1 MNKVISVDEFVEMV
15 KASKSSK
22 QKKPVIVW
30 FENVSGDILKYASI
44 GEPYDLAVS
53 LSKADDEIA
62 LNGDAGSPLTDH
74 DKCFDGD
81 KVRNITDEERYA
93 FIIPSCVKISG
104 SGELITKVYLHS
116 PIIRYI
122 GKKGLNSIQFAEM
135 VHDKLNLPVFLL
147 FPLKWKEKMNADF
160 SAFDEI
166 LCSDELENVKNR
178 WLERVEGKNENGYQ
192 IVDSFFLD
200 FLKTAPNE
208 LLTCEFDKGQDDV
221 IGITCRYE
229 KWEKLSER
237 LREELEIEIVPLS
250 CGENSNKEMI
260 QEKYNLLFTDGNLN
274 FDALRELLEQI
285 PKEVWEKWYNK
296 HDFELEI
303 NKVLNKESN
312 RLDVI
317 KSFLVSAPASFPMNA
332 TIELL
337 KFHNL
342 A

>member
-1 MNKVISVDEFVEMV
+1 MNKVISVDELVEMV

-30 FENVSGDILKYASI
+30 FENVSGDILKYASF
-44 GEPYDLAVS
+44 GEPFDLALS
-53 LSKADDEIA
+53 LSNADDEIA
-62 LNGDAGSPLTDH
+62 FNRDTGSPLTDH
-74 DKCFDGD
+74 DKCIDGD

-116 PIIRYI
+116 PIIPYI
-122 GKKGLNSIQFAEM
+122 GEKGLNSIQFAEM

-221 IGITCRYE
+221 VFGIRYE

-237 LREELEIEIVPLS
+237 LREELKIEIVPLS

-285 PKEVWEKWYNK
+285 PKEVWEKWYNEN
-296 HDFELEI
+296 DFELAI

-317 KSFLVSAPASFPMNA
+317 KSFLVSDSGSFPEIA

>member
-1 MNKVISVDEFVEMV
+1 MNKVFSVDELVEMV

-30 FENVSGDILKYASI
+30 FENVSGDILKYASF

-62 LNGDAGSPLTDH
+62 LNHDAGSPLTDH
-74 DKCFDGD
+74 DKCIDGD

-104 SGELITKVYLHS
+104 SGELITKVYLLS
-116 PIIRYI
+116 PIIPYI
-122 GKKGLNSIQFAEM
+122 GEKGLNSIQFAEM

-147 FPLKWKEKMNADF
+147 FPLKWKKKMNADF

-166 LCSDELENVKNR
+166 LCSDELENVKHR

-208 LLTCEFDKGQDDV
+208 LLTCEFDKGQDYV
-221 IGITCRYE
+221 FAIRYE

-303 NKVLNKESN
+303 NKGLNKESN

-317 KSFLVSAPASFPMNA
+317 KSFLVSDPGSFPMNA

>member
-1 MNKVISVDEFVEMV
+1 MNKISVDELVEMV

-30 FENVSGDILKYASI
+30 FENVSGDILKYASF
-44 GEPYDLAVS
+44 GEPIDLALS
-53 LSKADDEIA
+53 LSEADDEIA
-62 LNGDAGSPLTDH
+62 FNWDAGSPLTDH
-74 DKCFDGD
+74 DKCIDGD

-116 PIIRYI
+116 SYIPYI

-160 SAFDEI
+160 SAFDEF
-166 LCSDELENVKNR
+166 LCSDSLENVKHR

-237 LREELEIEIVPLS
+237 LRKVLKREIVPLS
-250 CGENSNKEMI
+250 CGDNSNKEMI

-296 HDFELEI
+296 NDFELEI

-317 KSFLVSAPASFPMNA
+317 KSFLVSDPASFPMNA

-342 A
+342 T

>member
-1 MNKVISVDEFVEMV
+1 MNKVFSVDELVEMV

-30 FENVSGDILKYASI
+30 FENVSGDILKYASF

-62 LNGDAGSPLTDH
+62 LNHDAGSPLTDH
-74 DKCFDGD
+74 DKCIDGD

-116 PIIRYI
+116 SYIPYI
-122 GKKGLNSIQFAEM
+122 GEKGLNSIQFAEM

-147 FPLKWKEKMNADF
+147 FPLKWKKKMKADF

-166 LCSDELENVKNR
+166 LCSDELENVKDR
-178 WLERVEGKNENGYQ
+178 WLKRVAGKNENGYQ

-229 KWEKLSER
+229 RWEKLSER
-237 LREELEIEIVPLS
+237 LREELKIKIVPLS

-303 NKVLNKESN
+303 NKGLNKESN

-317 KSFLVSAPASFPMNA
+317 KSFLVSDPASFPMNA

>member
-1 MNKVISVDEFVEMV
+1 MNKVISVDELVEMV

-30 FENVSGDILKYASI
+30 FENVSGDILRYASI

-116 PIIRYI
+116 PIIPYI
-122 GKKGLNSIQFAEM
+122 GEKGLNSIQFAEM

>member
-1 MNKVISVDEFVEMV
+1 MNKVFSVDELVEMV

-30 FENVSGDILKYASI
+30 FENVSGDILKYASF
-44 GEPYDLAVS
+44 GEPFDLACS
-53 LSKADDEIA
+53 LSEADDEIA
-62 LNGDAGSPLTDH
+62 LNLDAGSPLTDH
-74 DKCFDGD
+74 DKCIDGD

-116 PIIRYI
+116 PIIPYI
-122 GKKGLNSIQFAEM
+122 GEKGLNSIQFAEM

-166 LCSDELENVKNR
+166 LCSDELENVKDR
-178 WLERVEGKNENGYQ
+178 WLKRVAGKNENGYQ

-237 LREELEIEIVPLS
+237 LREELKIEIVPLS
-250 CGENSNKEMI
+250 CGDNSNEEKI

-285 PKEVWEKWYNK
+285 PKEVWEKWYNEN
-296 HDFELEI
+296 HFELEI

-317 KSFLVSAPASFPMNA
+317 KSFLVSDPASFPMNA

>member
-1 MNKVISVDEFVEMV
+1 MNKVISVDELVEMV

-30 FENVSGDILKYASI
+30 FENVSGDILKYASF

-53 LSKADDEIA
+53 LSEADDEIA
-62 LNGDAGSPLTDH
+62 FNRDAGSPLTDY
-74 DKCFDGD
+74 DKCIDGD

-116 PIIRYI
+116 PIIPYI
-122 GKKGLNSIQFAEM
+122 GEKGLNSIQFAEM

-166 LCSDELENVKNR
+166 LCSDELENVKDR
-178 WLERVEGKNENGYQ
+178 WLKRVAGKNENGYQ

-208 LLTCEFDKGQDDV
+208 LLTREFDKGQDDV
-221 IGITCRYE
+221 VYRRMRYE
-229 KWEKLSER
+229 KWEELSKR

-285 PKEVWEKWYNK
+285 PKEVWEKWYNEN
-296 HDFELEI
+296 HFELEI

-317 KSFLVSAPASFPMNA
+317 KSFLVSDSGSFPENA

>member
-1 MNKVISVDEFVEMV
+1 MNKVISVDELVEMV

-116 PIIRYI
+116 PIIPYI
-122 GKKGLNSIQFAEM
+122 GEKGLNSIQFAEM

>member
-1 MNKVISVDEFVEMV
+1 MNKVISVDELVEMV

-30 FENVSGDILKYASI
+30 FENVSGDILRYASI

-116 PIIRYI
+116 PIIPYI
-122 GKKGLNSIQFAEM
+122 GEKGLNSIQFAEM

-274 FDALRELLEQI
+274 FDELRELLEQI

-303 NKVLNKESN
+303 NKGLNKESN

-317 KSFLVSAPASFPMNA
+317 KSFLVSYPAGFPMNA